1 MKYGRPVQVTGFF
14 AAFETIPSTSFAA
27 AVR

>member
-1 MKYGRPVQVTGFF
+1 MKYGRPVQVTAFF
-14 AAFETIPSTSFAA
+14 AAFETIPLSSSAT